1 MKNFLQTVSA
11 DDRIRAFIYFKY
23 YQRRAGESHW
33 RLVSDPKT
41 LEVFR
46 GWAR

>member
-1 MKNFLQTVSA
+1 MKNFLKTVSA
-11 DDRIRAFIYFKY
+11 DDRIRAFIYFNYDK
-23 YQRRAGESHW
+23 RRDGESNW
-33 RLVSDPKT
+33 RIESDPKT